1 VWTVD
6 VWKVVLGLPLEL
18 LLDEAEVVVTETI
31 TKVDLAISV
40 LLLEGRDFVVVAS
53 DEVVVTSLVEVE
65 EGVAEVVEGTTE
77 EVVLGVVTT
86 ELVVVT
92 TELVV
97 VTTELV
103 VEDLTAEVV
112 VEELETIEE
121 LVVEELAGVEELEL
135 GAGLLP
141 STISIELDE
150 PELSV

>member
-1 VWTVD
+1 M
-6 VWKVVLGLPLEL
+6 LGLPLEL

-65 EGVAEVVEGTTE
+65 EGVEVVEMTTE

-86 ELVVVT
+86 ELVVLT

-121 LVVEELAGVEELEL
+121 LVVEELAGAEELEL
-135 GAGLLP
+135 GGGLLP